1 MKIHLRSRTEGEF
14 VQKRHDSMISCDQLT
29 IQCGTDSIEKNKTE
43 DIIVYMG
50 VPGKR
55 MSEEEC

>member
-1 MKIHLRSRTEGEF
+1 MARFNDF
-14 VQKRHDSMISCDQLT
+14 VQSVNV
-29 IQCGTDSIEKNKTE
+29 SIWYRFYRKTE